1 MQPRPYTPGETPR
14 VLVGRSSELQ
24 EVRDFL
30 APLVGDK
37 EMAGPMLA
45 RRDDGFVSFLDEAQS
60 RTSNRIAVDYL
71 SLLRGGA

>member
-24 EVRDFL
+24 EVGDFL

-37 EMAGPMLA
+37 EMGGPMLA
-45 RRDDGFVSFLDEAQS
+45 RRDDGFASLLDEALS
-60 RTSNRIAVDYL
+60 RSNRIAVDYL